1 MPNRKATPADK
12 RKAFKRMV
20 EGGMSGAKAQEILKM
35 YAGGM
40 TMNAAAKKV
49 MGMGGYSAPKK
60 MYGSKTKPVASKRRG
75 GATRKRK
82 K

>member
-1 MPNRKATPADK
+1 
-12 RKAFKRMV
+12 
-20 EGGMSGAKAQEILKM
+20 M

-49 MGMGGYSAPKK
+49 MGMGGYSVPKK
-60 MYGSKTKPVASKRRG
+60 MYGSKTKPVPSKRRG